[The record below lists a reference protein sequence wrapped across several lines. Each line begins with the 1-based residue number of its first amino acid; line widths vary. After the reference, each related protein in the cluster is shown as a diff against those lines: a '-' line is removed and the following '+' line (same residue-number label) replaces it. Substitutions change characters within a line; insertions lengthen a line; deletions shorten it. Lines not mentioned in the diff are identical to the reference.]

1 MNRLD
6 LIADAIRRKD
16 AEQRRTDPLEWRWL
30 TESERS
36 KWRELAL
43 VAAMESAKV
52 DGPTPEAA

>member
-16 AEQRRTDPLEWRWL
+16 AEQRRTEALEWRWL
-30 TESERS
+30 TEAERA

-43 VAAMESAKV
+43 VAALHFSKADTGSA
-52 DGPTPEAA
+52 A